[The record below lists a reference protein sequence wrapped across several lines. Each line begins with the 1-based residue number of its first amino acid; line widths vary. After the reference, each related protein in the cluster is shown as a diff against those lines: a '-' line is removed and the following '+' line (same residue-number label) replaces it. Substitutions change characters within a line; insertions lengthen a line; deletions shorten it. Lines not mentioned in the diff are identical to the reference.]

1 MDYTNQK
8 NMSLNW
14 KLIGA
19 LAVIGFLTIAVMVII
34 YLQLQAYKPA
44 SEQLKAGS
52 EVNTTSLVR
61 QVKGVPEQAYNQ
73 IVTTLALG
81 SLVILAGLVY
91 LGFWM
96 IQRIA
101 RPLHLLG
108 EIAQS
113 IGDGDL
119 KTISQEMSL
128 LAKGDLMR
136 SVSIS
141 SLPVDVNLLGEI
153 VEAGESFN
161 AMIARLQETGK
172 GFNEMAG
179 SLRQLVGNVTEKA
192 NALNVAS
199 GKTAI
204 IAQQTGKATSQI
216 ATTIQQISR
225 GTSQQTDAI
234 SKTHASVEQMQRAID
249 GVAQGAQE
257 QANSV
262 SQVVT
267 LMTQVSQSVDSL
279 STGATRQV
287 EQTNRA
293 AHTQTGITQRLGQ
306 MVDSTGKLSED
317 AVQSVQAAQQGA
329 QVVSQTVEGMQ
340 RVQTATDQ
348 LAQRVRDLGYRSGQI
363 GSIIETIEDIAS
375 QTNLLAL
382 NAAIE
387 AARAG
392 EYGKGFAVVAD
403 EVRKLAERSSQATRE
418 ISEMIRA
425 VQSGANEVVGAMQ
438 SAGKDVSNAAAL
450 TGQAGVA
457 FKSIVSSMQFS
468 AHQAQVICQELQEM
482 SQEGHE
488 MEQLVKSA
496 HDIAETNRQA
506 AVAISRLNSQVVEN
520 MDNVSA
526 IVEENTAATEE
537 MAAGSNETTGAME
550 NIASVS
556 EQNTAA
562 VEEVSAA
569 TEEISAQVEQLADS
583 AKALSDLVVGLEQA
597 VFKFQIKKDTAK
609 TARGSSLKTR
619 LAFVRERYGSAALE
633 RVLQRTN
640 PEEQRVLRGEIA
652 DHAEYPRDMY
662 NSLVKA
668 IRDELSGGKA
678 DIQRE
683 ITNYMAQKDLQTTM
697 AIHYKVGDP
706 AYTLKRLD
714 VILRYYWGEVPVRVE
729 EVGPKQ
735 LRVKVEKTGAITR
748 ELCHYNL
755 PGWMDGAI
763 EAAGGKPQV
772 RKVKC
777 VHDGDPRCEYDVTWV
792 M

>member
-1 MDYTNQK
+1 M
-8 NMSLNW
+8 
-14 KLIGA
+14 GA
-19 LAVIGFLTIAVMVII
+19 LAVIGVITLAVMGTVF
-34 YLQLQAYKPA
+34 LNLQAFKPA
-44 SEQLKAGS
+44 AESVLE
-52 EVNTTSLVR
+52 
-61 QVKGVPEQAYNQ
+61 PAYNRV
-73 IVTTLALG
+73 ITTMILG
-81 SLVILAGLVY
+81 GLVILVGLAS

-96 IQRIA
+96 NRRIVK
-101 RPLHLLG
+101 PLQLLG
-108 EIAQS
+108 AMAQS
-113 IGDGDL
+113 ISDVDL

-141 SLPVDVNLLGEI
+141 SQPLDLTLLGEV
-153 VEAGESFN
+153 VEAGEPFN
-161 AMIARLQETGK
+161 AMIVRLQETGK
-172 GFNEMAG
+172 GFNEMTG
-179 SLRQLVGNVTEKA
+179 SLRQLVGGVTEKA

-216 ATTIQQISR
+216 AVTIQQISR

-249 GVAQGAQE
+249 GVARGAQE
-257 QANSV
+257 QASSI
-262 SQVVT
+262 SQVVN
-267 LMTQVSQSVDSL
+267 LMTQVSQSVDGL
-279 STGATRQV
+279 SAGAIRQV

-293 AHTQTGITQRLGQ
+293 SLTQAGITQRLAQ
-306 MVDSTGKLSED
+306 MEDATGKLSED
-317 AVQSVQAAQQGA
+317 AAQSVQAAQQGA
-329 QVVSQTVEGMQ
+329 QVIAETVEGMQ

-348 LAQRVRDLGYRSGQI
+348 LAQRVRDLGHRSGQI
-363 GSIIETIEDIAS
+363 GSIIETIEDISS

-403 EVRKLAERSSQATRE
+403 EVRKLAERSSHATRE

-425 VQSGANEVVGAMQ
+425 VQGGANEVVEAMQ
-438 SAGKDVSNAAAL
+438 SAGKDVSDAATL
-450 TGQAGVA
+450 TNQAGDA
-457 FKSIVSSMQFS
+457 FQSIVSGMQSS
-468 AHQAQVICQELQEM
+468 AHQAQVIRQDLQEM
-482 SQEGHE
+482 SQNGRE
-488 MEQLVKSA
+488 MEQLVNNA
-496 HDIAETNRQA
+496 HDIAETNRQVTEA
-506 AVAISRLNSQVVEN
+506 MGRLNSQMVQN
-520 MDNVSA
+520 LDSISA
-526 IVEENTAATEE
+526 IIEENTAATEE
-537 MAAGSNETTGAME
+537 MAAGSNEVTGAME

-562 VEEVSAA
+562 VEEVSAS
-569 TEEISAQVEQLADS
+569 TTEISTQVEQLATS

-633 RVLQRTN
+633 RVIQRTD
-640 PEEQRVLRGEIA
+640 PEAQRLLRGEIA
-652 DHAEYPRDMY
+652 DHAEYSRDVY

-668 IRDELSGGKA
+668 IKDELSGGKS
-678 DIQRE
+678 DIQRDL
-683 ITNYMAQKDLQTTM
+683 TNYMAQKDLQTTM
-697 AIHYKVGDP
+697 AIHYKAGDP

-729 EVGPKQ
+729 TIGPNQ

-748 ELCHYNL
+748 DMCHYNL
-755 PGWMDGAI
+755 PGWIDGAI
-763 EAAGGKPQV
+763 EAAGAKPQV

-777 VHDGDPRCEYDVTWV
+777 AHDGDPCCEYDVSWV
-792 M
+792 LR